1 MRGSRRVAAIDAGIV
16 RHEAED
22 ADADA
27 STASAAMNQ

>member
-22 ADADA
+22 ADA